1 MAPEPA
7 PSPISIQ
14 ACAGCGSEFMVGA
27 KFCHACGSAREA
39 LLPTIHDWTHYLEF
53 HNIARGFAWIREYLS
68 LPVPALIAFAIGLIC
83 FVAAIAVGVIYSVQN
98 FADFQAVQYFR
109 MQWLLAA
116 VAAFA
121 AGILLRR
128 PDASSSK

>member
-1 MAPEPA
+1 MPRMKVVYTPRHLA
-7 PSPISIQ
+7 
-14 ACAGCGSEFMVGA
+14 
-27 KFCHACGSAREA
+27 
-39 LLPTIHDWTHYLEF
+39 HDVSHETYL
-53 HNIARGFAWIREYLS
+53 G